1 MLPNLARRRTGGGA
15 LKNIEKRYNPHNM
28 NISSPYPETL
38 PEKLERVFNVAS
50 NSFNPTEAALSNLAR
65 SPFELD
71 GRCYESVEG
80 FWQGLKFPDDVVR
93 EGIAAMHGIASK
105 KVGN

>member
-1 MLPNLARRRTGGGA
+1 M
-15 LKNIEKRYNPHNM
+15 KNIEKRYNPHNM